1 MEIIGILCSFK
12 LVPEWNASK
21 ELPESLRLEFS
32 KKISAKTYALLD
44 AKVIN
49 WRSLYRGVIA
59 SGSDKTFCS
68 ISINKFDK
76 FKNPFVTITSL
87 PELGP
92 VQQWFILVVQSKKV
106 IPT

>member
-1 MEIIGILCSFK
+1 MEIIGILCKFK

-49 WRSLYRGVIA
+49 SRSLYRGVIA
-59 SGSDKTFCS
+59 SGSDDFLFYKYKQVWQIQEPFC
-68 ISINKFDK
+68 N
-76 FKNPFVTITSL
+76 NY
-87 PELGP
+87 
-92 VQQWFILVVQSKKV
+92 
-106 IPT
+106 